1 MLLVRSLC
9 LAPVWLLSACFH
21 DDRPGGLVGSS
32 SGGSSGEVGGS
43 TTGGAP
49 QPTTG
54 EAASS
59 SSGVGVAES
68 SGEPGTGSSG
78 ESSGACMA
86 SSWYADKDK
95 DGHGD
100 PDDELISCMQ
110 PADHVAVG
118 DDCDDDDAGRA
129 PTLVELCDDK
139 DNDCDA
145 LVDEY
150 SAMNASCKQCALW
163 ARGASSYAFCLELRT
178 WELARGECVARGGDL
193 VVVED
198 AEENDALAGQVAVI
212 DGGIGQWAFGLNDRA
227 AEGKH
232 VWNDGLPAGYTR
244 WAAGE
249 PNDTQNNEDCAV
261 MYNLGDWNDHDCA
274 LPRPFMCE
282 SPAPRP

>member
-1 MLLVRSLC
+1 MSLVRLLRVGSL
-9 LAPVWLLSACFH
+9 WLSTACFH
-21 DDRPGGLVGSS
+21 DGGPPSLVGSS
-32 SGGSSGEVGGS
+32 GGT
-43 TTGGAP
+43 TTGSGP
-49 QPTTG
+49 EPTT
-54 EAASS
+54 
-59 SSGVGVAES
+59 
-68 SGEPGTGSSG
+68 TGSSG
-78 ESSGACMA
+78 EATSGGGSSSGAVLPG
-86 SSWYADKDK
+86 SSSSSSGGDSSSGGCVAVMWYGDKDK

-100 PDDELISCMQ
+100 PDDELIACVQ
-110 PADHVAVG
+110 PADYVAVG

-178 WELARGECVARGGDL
+178 WELARGECFARGGDL